1 MSKKFDKMLKAL
13 EDIKT
18 DKVKVEKKEKKVE
31 KNKTK
36 KEKVINADVNG
47 DGKVDEKDVEE
58 VKKKIVSKKD

>member
-13 EDIKT
+13 EDIKA